1 MCPGSFPMTE
11 KAQKRK
17 ENRNE
22 FRVEVL
28 EAFAAL
34 ITAAFGLVAALA
46 WNEAIKTTID
56 NFFDKSLEVTLGQF
70 GALYFYAIIVT
81 LIAVLFTI
89 WIARASKKAKLLLVD
104 EENE

>member
-1 MCPGSFPMTE
+1 MTE

-89 WIARASKKAKLLLVD
+89 WIARASKKAKSLLVD
-104 EENE
+104 EEDE

>member
-1 MCPGSFPMTE
+1 MSD

-17 ENRNE
+17 ENRTE
-22 FRVEVL
+22 FKVEAL

-46 WNEAIKTTID
+46 WNDAIKTTIN
-56 NFFDKSLEVTLGQF
+56 NFFDSTVEVSMGQF

-81 LIAVLFTI
+81 FIAVLFTI
-89 WIARASKKAKLLLVD
+89 WIARASKRAKMILVD
-104 EENE
+104 EEDE